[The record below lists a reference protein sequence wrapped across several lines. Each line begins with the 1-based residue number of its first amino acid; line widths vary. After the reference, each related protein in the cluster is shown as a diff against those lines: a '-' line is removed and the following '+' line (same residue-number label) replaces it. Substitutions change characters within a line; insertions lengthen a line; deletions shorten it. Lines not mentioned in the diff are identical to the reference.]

1 MANLGSEEST
11 QLLKDYQ
18 ERNEVIGLALRFL
31 LAKEEDVAKI
41 YEEVNMPPIQRV
53 QVAAMIKEI
62 RLDIEKI

>member
-1 MANLGSEEST
+1 MAKLGSEEST